1 MTRAVGA
8 AVMMMLGGACLRLVV
23 GGGYVDYVKE
33 QMYLPLLASGVILF
47 GLGLVGLFQG
57 TGRAAGHAGTGGH
70 GGHGGHAGHA
80 GHAEPRVAWLLLVP
94 VLAVYLV
101 PPPALGADSV
111 ARGGSRVTE
120 PVSPY
125 APLPAFGVVDL
136 TVREFVER
144 SIYDDPDA
152 LAGRQVRL
160 TGFAVPVEDQVRD
173 GDQDD
178 SGAVGSPD
186 AAFTL
191 ARVSMFC
198 CAADGYA
205 FTVDVTGTDERPQ
218 ADEWLTVVGTLV
230 PFEGERD
237 AYSVP
242 VLAAEELSYVERPAN
257 VYE

>member
-1 MTRAVGA
+1 VTRAVGA

-47 GLGLVGLFQG
+47 GLGLVGLLRE
-57 TGRAAGHAGTGGH
+57 TSPNRSGGH
-70 GGHGGHAGHA
+70 GAHGHG
-80 GHAEPRVAWLLLVP
+80 EPRVAWLLLVP

-101 PPPALGADSV
+101 PPPALGADSI

-125 APLPAFGVVDL
+125 GPLPEGDVVDL

-144 SIYDDPDA
+144 SVYDTTDA
-152 LAGRQVRL
+152 LVGRQVRL
-160 TGFAVPVEDQVRD
+160 TGFAVPAGERAE
-173 GDQDD
+173 G
-178 SGAVGSPD
+178 GEYAEAVPLGGED

-205 FTVDVTGTDERPQ
+205 FTVDVTGTDVRPPE
-218 ADEWLTVVGTLV
+218 DSWVTVTGELV
-230 PFEGERD
+230 PFEDAPD

-242 VLAAEELSYVERPAN
+242 VMQVSEVVPLERPAN

>member
-1 MTRAVGA
+1 MTRAIGA

-33 QMYLPLLASGVILF
+33 LMYWPLLASGVILF
-47 GLGLVGLFQG
+47 GLGLVGLLRETAPG
-57 TGRAAGHAGTGGH
+57 V
-70 GGHGGHAGHA
+70 GHAGHA
-80 GHAEPRVAWLLLVP
+80 GHGHGHGEPRVAWLLLVP

-111 ARGGSRVTE
+111 SRGGSRVSE

-125 APLPAFGVVDL
+125 SPLPGTGVVEMP
-136 TVREFVER
+136 VKEFVER
-144 SIYDDPDA
+144 SIYDASDA

-160 TGFAVPVEDQVRD
+160 TGFTVPVGEAAPGEED
-173 GDQDD
+173 
-178 SGAVGSPD
+178 ATVGSPD

-191 ARVSMFC
+191 ARVAMFC
-198 CAADGYA
+198 CAADGFA
-205 FTVDVTGTDERPQ
+205 FTVDVVGTDERPA
-218 ADEWLTVVGTLV
+218 ADDWVSVVGTLV
-230 PFEGERD
+230 PFEGEPD

-242 VLAAEELSYVERPAN
+242 VLQVDELAYVERPAN

>member
-1 MTRAVGA
+1 VSRAIGA

-47 GLGLVGLFQG
+47 GLGLIGLLRE
-57 TGRAAGHAGTGGH
+57 TSPNRSGGH
-70 GGHGGHAGHA
+70 GHVGHGHGHG
-80 GHAEPRVAWLLLVP
+80 EPRVAWLLLVP

-111 ARGGSRVTE
+111 ARGGTRVTE

-125 APLPAFGVVDL
+125 GPLPDGEVVEL

-144 SIYDDPDA
+144 SVYDTTDA

-160 TGFAVPVEDQVRD
+160 TGFAVPAGEAAEGGEYAEDVPVD
-173 GDQDD
+173 G
-178 SGAVGSPD
+178 SD

-205 FTVDVTGTDERPQ
+205 FTVDVTGTDLRP
-218 ADEWLTVVGTLV
+218 AEDSWITVTGELV

-242 VLAAEELSYVERPAN
+242 VLRASEVTPIERPGN

>member
-1 MTRAVGA
+1 MSRAIGA

-23 GGGYVDYVKE
+23 DGGYVDYVKE
-33 QMYLPLLASGVILF
+33 QMYLPLLASGIILF
-47 GLGLVGLFQG
+47 GLGLIGLLRE
-57 TGRAAGHAGTGGH
+57 TSPNRSGGH
-70 GGHGGHAGHA
+70 GHVGHGHGHG
-80 GHAEPRVAWLLLVP
+80 EPRVAWLLLVP

-111 ARGGSRVTE
+111 ARGGTRVTE

-125 APLPAFGVVDL
+125 GPLPDGDVVEL

-144 SIYDDPDA
+144 SVYDTTDA

-160 TGFAVPVEDQVRD
+160 TGFSVPAGEAAAGGEYAEDVPVD
-173 GDQDD
+173 G
-178 SGAVGSPD
+178 GD

-205 FTVDVTGTDERPQ
+205 FTVDVTGTDLRPPE
-218 ADEWLTVVGTLV
+218 DSWVTVTGELV

-242 VLAAEELSYVERPAN
+242 LLRVSEVTPIERPDN